1 MKFPIYGK
9 LKNVPKHQPEKK
21 NNSNNYGLWFMVLIA
36 IVTGAYK
43 PTYNWGASHCISG
56 WMTPLST
63 SRLLGAMLTHLACRC
78 PTAVS
83 VLRTLSKKVGCVY
96 IYITIYIYNYI
107 YI

>member
-1 MKFPIYGK
+1 
-9 LKNVPKHQPEKK
+9 
-21 NNSNNYGLWFMVLIA
+21 MVLIT

-83 VLRTLSKKVGCVY
+83 VFRTLSKKVGCVY
-96 IYITIYIYNYI
+96 IYITIYIYVYHMYVYMI
-107 YI
+107 YEQLNIILYVSN